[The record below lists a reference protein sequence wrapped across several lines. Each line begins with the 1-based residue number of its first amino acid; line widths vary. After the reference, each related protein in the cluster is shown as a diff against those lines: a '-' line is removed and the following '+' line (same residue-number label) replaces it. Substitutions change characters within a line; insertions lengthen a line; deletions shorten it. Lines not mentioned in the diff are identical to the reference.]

1 MRPTIHGTGVLLG
14 GLLLAAFSAFSQET
28 PSKETESA
36 VAQGTGARSAPTE
49 YQGRAQAG
57 TVTIAADYIGHFV
70 PTVEKNLTTEDYV
83 TVEAGIFGPPGA
95 RLTLSPGNFSL
106 RINGKKTPIPA
117 EAATVVGRTVSDPD
131 WVPPGSENDKKEKQA
146 AIHSGTKQDEAPL
159 SKPHP
164 PPQLVHAMALQV
176 QRAAMPEG
184 DRALPQGG
192 LLYFEYHG
200 KDKGVHSAELIYSGP
215 AGQATLE
222 LQP

>member
-1 MRPTIHGTGVLLG
+1 MRLTKHETGVLLS
-14 GLLLAAFSAFSQET
+14 GLLLAVFSAFSQN
-28 PSKETESA
+28 PPKEAESA

-49 YQGRAQAG
+49 YQAHAQAG

-70 PTVEKNLTTEDYV
+70 PTAEKNLTTDEYV
-83 TVEAGIFGPPGA
+83 TVEAAVFGPAGA
-95 RLTLSPGNFSL
+95 RLTISPGDFSL
-106 RINGKKTPIPA
+106 RINDKKTPLPA
-117 EAATVVGRTVSDPD
+117 EPSTVVARTVSDPD
-131 WVPPGSENDKKEKQA
+131 WVPPGSEDKKDKDKA

-164 PPQLVHAMALQV
+164 PPEMVHAMALGV
-176 QRAAMPEG
+176 QRAAIPEG
-184 DRALPQGG
+184 DRALPQAG

-200 KDKGVHSAELIYSGP
+200 KDKSVHSAELIYSGP